1 MFESLILSA
10 LRSGPKRTK
19 ELYRIAEA
27 RQPESCRTGP
37 CTCHHRVKN
46 AQPEWRHQLRRD
58 QYALSTADAP
68 RIRLVA
74 GKWELV

>member
-10 LRSGPKRTK
+10 LRSGPKTTK

-46 AQPEWRHQLRRD
+46 AQPEWRHRLRVD
-58 QYALSTADAP
+58 QQTLKNDGE
-68 RIRLVA
+68 IRPV
-74 GKWELV
+74 GDKWELA